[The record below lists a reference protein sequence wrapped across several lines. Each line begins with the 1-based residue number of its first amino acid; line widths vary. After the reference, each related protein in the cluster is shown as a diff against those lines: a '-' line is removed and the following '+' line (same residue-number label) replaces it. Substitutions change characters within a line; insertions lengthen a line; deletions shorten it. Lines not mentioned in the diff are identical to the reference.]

1 MSNCLQNLS
10 RTLAATIGAA
20 IIVLAPA
27 VATAQTA
34 QVGAASSPAKKA
46 AWSAP
51 HTPDGQP
58 DLQGYWTNLSFT
70 PLERPAEYGTRE
82 FLTDEESAKLFKE
95 GVIHSYEFT
104 YDNPAGTPVYDAT
117 TFGLD
122 AWQNGVKPNKRTSLI
137 IDPPNGR
144 IPPLTPEAQKARA
157 ARVTKTRV
165 ESPEDLTLGV
175 RCLTFGRPPML
186 PAAYNSN
193 YYIVQ
198 MPGFIM
204 IEAEWDSDARIIPLD
219 GRPHLSRDI
228 HRWHGDS
235 RGHWEGDT
243 LVVETTNFRPGATY
257 LNANPETLRI
267 TEHFRRLDAYTI
279 EYKFTI
285 DDPSTWTKPWSAI
298 IPMNR
303 VEGPMFEY
311 ACSEGNNDI
320 INMLE
325 AARASEKANGQGK
338 K

>member
-1 MSNCLQNLS
+1 
-10 RTLAATIGAA
+10 
-20 IIVLAPA
+20 
-27 VATAQTA
+27 
-34 QVGAASSPAKKA
+34 
-46 AWSAP
+46 
-51 HTPDGQP
+51 
-58 DLQGYWTNLSFT
+58 
-70 PLERPAEYGTRE
+70 
-82 FLTDEESAKLFKE
+82 
-95 GVIHSYEFT
+95 
-104 YDNPAGTPVYDAT
+104 
-117 TFGLD
+117 
-122 AWQNGVKPNKRTSLI
+122 
-137 IDPPNGR
+137 
-144 IPPLTPEAQKARA
+144 
-157 ARVTKTRV
+157 
-165 ESPEDLTLGV
+165 
-175 RCLTFGRPPML
+175 
-186 PAAYNSN
+186 
-193 YYIVQ
+193 
-198 MPGFIM
+198 M

>member
-1 MSNCLQNLS
+1 
-10 RTLAATIGAA
+10 
-20 IIVLAPA
+20 
-27 VATAQTA
+27 
-34 QVGAASSPAKKA
+34 
-46 AWSAP
+46 
-51 HTPDGQP
+51 
-58 DLQGYWTNLSFT
+58 
-70 PLERPAEYGTRE
+70 
-82 FLTDEESAKLFKE
+82 
-95 GVIHSYEFT
+95 
-104 YDNPAGTPVYDAT
+104 
-117 TFGLD
+117 
-122 AWQNGVKPNKRTSLI
+122 
-137 IDPPNGR
+137 
-144 IPPLTPEAQKARA
+144 
-157 ARVTKTRV
+157 
-165 ESPEDLTLGV
+165 
-175 RCLTFGRPPML
+175 ML